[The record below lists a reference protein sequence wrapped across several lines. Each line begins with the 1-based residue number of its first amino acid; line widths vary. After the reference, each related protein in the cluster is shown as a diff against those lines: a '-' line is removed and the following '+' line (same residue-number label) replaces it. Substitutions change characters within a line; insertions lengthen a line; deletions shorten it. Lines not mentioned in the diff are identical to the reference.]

1 MDNEQHNNTPADPGV
16 LDARNHE
23 NFHTPSVSQS
33 EQSGK
38 NNNDLFG
45 FPAGVMLHG

>member
-1 MDNEQHNNTPADPGV
+1 MMDEQKNTPVEAGV
-16 LDARNHE
+16 LDARQRNLHIDQI
-23 NFHTPSVSQS
+23 VSQS